1 MCQEVNILNIGNK
14 EIFAKNLN
22 KYITKSGKDRGEVAK
37 ELSISYSTLT
47 DWVNGNKYPRI
58 NNIEKLAEYFKIS
71 KSDLIEDF
79 EDIKKDNDALVR
91 IIVKLR
97 TNKELLE
104 VVEKLLSLDRT
115 KLESLRRLLDTFIQ

>member
-1 MCQEVNILNIGNK
+1 MNILNIGNK
-14 EIFAKNLN
+14 EILAKNLN
-22 KYITKSGKDRGEVAK
+22 KYITKSGKDRGEIAK
-37 ELSISYSTLT
+37 ELNISYSTLT

-115 KLESLRRLLDTFIQ
+115 QLESLGHLLDTFIQ

>member
-1 MCQEVNILNIGNK
+1 MNIGNK
-14 EIFAKNLN
+14 EILAKNLN
-22 KYITKSGKDRGEVAK
+22 KYITKSGKDRGEIAK
-37 ELSISYSTLT
+37 ELNISYSTLT

-115 KLESLRRLLDTFIQ
+115 QLESLSHLLDTFV

>member
-1 MCQEVNILNIGNK
+1 MSIGNK
-14 EIFAKNLN
+14 EVLAKNLK
-22 KYITKSGKDRGEVAK
+22 KYIAKSGKDRADVAREVGFP
-37 ELSISYSTLT
+37 YSTLT

-58 NNIEKLAEYFKIS
+58 NNIEKLASYFNVS

-79 EDIKKDNDALVR
+79 EEIKKDNDTLAM

-104 VVEKLLSLDRT
+104 VVEKLLSLDKA
-115 KLESLRRLLDTFIQ
+115 KLESLKRLLDTFI

>member
-1 MCQEVNILNIGNK
+1 MSIGNK
-14 EIFAKNLN
+14 DVLAKNLK
-22 KYITKSGKDRGEVAK
+22 KYIAKSGKDRADIAREVGFP
-37 ELSISYSTLT
+37 YSTLT

-58 NNIEKLAEYFKIS
+58 NNIEKLASYFNVS

-79 EDIKKDNDALVR
+79 VDIKKDNDTLAT

-104 VVEKLLSLDRT
+104 VVEKLLSLDRA
-115 KLESLRRLLDTFIQ
+115 KLESLKRLLDTFV